1 MQKKGVFIT
10 FEGGEGSGKSTQI
23 KLFAQYLQ
31 EKGQDVIITREPGA
45 TESGKQ
51 IRRLLV
57 EGDKDK
63 FDELTET
70 LLFYADRRI
79 NLTKIVKPAL
89 ESGKIVLSDR
99 HNDSTLA
106 YQFYGAGKF
115 KDTQIMDTLYA
126 LVTKDA
132 PTPELTFLL
141 DIAPEIGLKR
151 SFAKAE
157 TMSNKELRFE
167 DKELDFHNRLRQGY
181 LTLAAKHKN
190 RIKIINANQPQQ
202 AVLNDIIKAYENFIN
217 KA

>member
-23 KLFAQYLQ
+23 KLFAEYLKQ
-31 EKGQDVIITREPGA
+31 TGQDVIITREPGA
-45 TESGKQ
+45 TENGKQ

-70 LLFYADRRI
+70 LLFYADRRM
-79 NLTKIVKPAL
+79 NLTQIVKPAL

-115 KDTQIMDTLYA
+115 KDTKIMDTLYA
-126 LVTKDA
+126 LVTEDA

-141 DIAPEIGLKR
+141 DISPEIGLKR
-151 SFAKAE
+151 SFAKAK
-157 TMSNKELRFE
+157 TMSTKELRFE
-167 DKELDFHNRLRQGY
+167 DKELSFHNRLRQGY
-181 LTLAAKHKN
+181 LELAAKHKN
-190 RIKIINANQPQQ
+190 RIKIINANQPKQ

>member
-23 KLFAQYLQ
+23 KLFAEYLKQ
-31 EKGQDVIITREPGA
+31 TGQDVIITREPGA
-45 TESGKQ
+45 TENGKQ

-70 LLFYADRRI
+70 LLFYADRRM
-79 NLTKIVKPAL
+79 NLTQIVKPAL

-115 KDTQIMDTLYA
+115 KDTKIMDTLYA
-126 LVTKDA
+126 LVTEDA

-141 DIAPEIGLKR
+141 DISPEIGLKR
-151 SFAKAE
+151 SFAKAK
-157 TMSNKELRFE
+157 TMSTKELRFE
-167 DKELDFHNRLRQGY
+167 DKELSFHNRLRQGY
-181 LTLAAKHKN
+181 LELAAKHKN
-190 RIKIINANQPQQ
+190 RIKIINANQP
-202 AVLNDIIKAYENFIN
+202 N
-217 KA
+217 KLS